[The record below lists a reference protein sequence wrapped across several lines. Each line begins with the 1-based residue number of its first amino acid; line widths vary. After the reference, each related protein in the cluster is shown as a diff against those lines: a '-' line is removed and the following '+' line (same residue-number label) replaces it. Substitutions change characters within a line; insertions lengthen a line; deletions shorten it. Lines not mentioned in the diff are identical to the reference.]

1 MKKHKFYILISYL
14 LIFIYGL
21 IADKILV
28 FCGINI
34 IILLILS
41 FSKFK
46 FTQSLINAITFFS
59 VSLWLLLFIH
69 NINTSSVAWFSS
81 LINLI
86 WLLTSLKILEI
97 FNNFKSKN
105 IIIFL
110 ILSIGSL
117 VLITESLLSNIIC
130 ITSLFLAILSLL
142 NLNENSVRISGEQFL
157 IILLCIPIT
166 ITSFFFIPK
175 LNPWLSLD
183 NQNIAKSG
191 LSENLNP
198 GDISSLV
205 MSESLFARVYFNG
218 NIPKHSERYWRV
230 IVLDKFDGITWSKS
244 DFAILNKKINQENHK
259 NIISEKWI
267 TEPSEIIQRPWSG
280 EGYPAEDNFISVN
293 GMLNNI
299 NNKKFREEYYIY
311 SGYEQPNWRLI
322 KPSVNET
329 YLNKNRNQRLNKIG
343 EELAQ
348 KYSDPEIILK
358 ETLVWFLKANLTY
371 TLDPGKMNPR
381 NPYDDFL
388 FNKKAGFCEHFA
400 GSFSAMMRAA
410 NIPSRVVLGYQGGEE
425 IIDSNKQSYLL
436 IDNKYAHAWSEVWL
450 PNKGWIRV
458 DPTALVAP
466 QRIEST
472 SLVESKTFKLFS
484 KNIFLNFNKSWR
496 NIESKWQNNFLNIDN
511 SFRNRLIPRFFRNNK
526 YTKSIFI
533 LFVLSLIFI
542 ISAFY
547 YFIRN
552 ISSDLIYSWLIKF
565 YINKLKILKI
575 KIDSQDT
582 FNSISERVKNEYLQ
596 VNDDVDKLKISYNCI
611 KFSCNRI
618 SFISN
623 IKLFFYTLYLV
634 NKILKEISKIKGI
647 KD

>member
-358 ETLVWFLKANLTY
+358 ETLVWFSKANLTY